1 MQVMSTLVFDADD
14 TLWENNI
21 LFIRVVDDFLA
32 WLAHPTLDHAAIRA
46 VLNDVERANA
56 RVHGYGSRVFLRNLG
71 ECFEKLNERPA
82 TEAERREIERLAAAL
97 VFDRVELMPEVAA
110 TLADLGARHELALLT
125 KGDDA
130 EQRRKL
136 AASGLAAHFGSVHV
150 VREKDLATYL
160 ALTAELRLDPATT
173 WMIGNS
179 PKSDIIPA
187 RQAGWNAVFIP
198 HPHTWELEHAAL
210 DPADTGVLE
219 LPSFTALRGHF

>member
-1 MQVMSTLVFDADD
+1 MSTLVFDADD

-46 VLNDVERANA
+46 VLNDIERANVK
-56 RVHGYGSRVFLRNLG
+56 VHGYGSRVFLRNLG
-71 ECFEKLNERPA
+71 DCFEKLNERPA
-82 TEAERREIERLAAAL
+82 TEAERREIEQLAAAL
-97 VFDRVELMPEVAA
+97 VFDRVELMPEVAE
-110 TLADLGARHELALLT
+110 TLADLGTRHELALLT
-125 KGDDA
+125 KGEDA

-136 AASGLAAHFGSVHV
+136 AASGLAGHFGSVHV
-150 VREKDLATYL
+150 VREKNLATYRG
-160 ALTAELRLDPATT
+160 LTEAMALDPGAT

-219 LPSFTALRGHF
+219 LPSFTALRGRF

>member
-1 MQVMSTLVFDADD
+1 MSTLVFDADD

-32 WLAHPTLDHAAIRA
+32 WLAHPTLDHDAIRA
-46 VLNDVERANA
+46 VLNDVERANTKA
-56 RVHGYGSRVFLRNLG
+56 HGYGSRVFLRNLR
-71 ECFEKLNERPA
+71 ECFEKLTERPA
-82 TEAERREIERLAAAL
+82 TEAERREIEELAAAL
-97 VFDRVELMPEVAA
+97 VFDEVELMPEVAE
-110 TLADLGARHELALLT
+110 TLADLGSRHELALLT

-150 VREKDLATYL
+150 VREKDVETYRE
-160 ALTAELRLDPATT
+160 LTRSLSLDPAGT

-179 PKSDIIPA
+179 PKSDIIP
-187 RQAGWNAVFIP
+187 RAGRVERGLHP
-198 HPHTWELEHAAL
+198 HPHTWELELEHAVL

>member
-1 MQVMSTLVFDADD
+1 MVGMLVFDADD
-14 TLWENNI
+14 TLWENNV

-56 RVHGYGSRVFLRNLG
+56 ATHGYGSRVFLRNLH
-71 ECFEKLNERPA
+71 ECFEKLSERPA
-82 TEAERREIERLAAAL
+82 TDAERREIEELAAAL
-97 VFDRVELMPEVAA
+97 VFDEVELMPEVAE
-110 TLADLGARHELALLT
+110 TLADLGTRHELALLT
-125 KGDDA
+125 KGDDT

-136 AASGLAAHFGSVHV
+136 AASGLAGHFGSVHV
-150 VREKDLATYL
+150 VREKDLPTYL
-160 ALTAELRLDPATT
+160 ALTESLSLDPATT

-187 RQAGWNAVFIP
+187 RRAGWNAVFIP

-219 LPSFTALRGHF
+219 LPSFTTLRNHF